1 MEAAEAALSSGTL
14 QLCNLII
21 YYYKASAIMTFAF
34 VFFSNRIAGTT

>member
-21 YYYKASAIMTFAF
+21 FYYNASAIMTFTV
-34 VFFSNRIAGTT
+34 VFFQ